1 MRFGK
6 MIRVASGLVGLMLMA
21 GITTGCGPSQAEKDL
36 EARKEAAVNR
46 AEMAANKAESAAG
59 KADAAARQAADS
71 AAKAQ
76 AAADKAEGM
85 FHKGT
90 RK

>member
-6 MIRVASGLVGLMLMA
+6 MPHIAAGVAGFALLAGLTA
-21 GITTGCGPSQAEKDL
+21 GCGPTQAEKDL
-36 EARKEAAVNR
+36 NAKMEASASRSEAA
-46 AEMAANKAESAAG
+46 ASKTEMAANKAE
-59 KADAAARQAADS
+59 AAARAAADA

-76 AAADKAEGM
+76 AAADKAEAI
-85 FHKGT
+85 FHKHM